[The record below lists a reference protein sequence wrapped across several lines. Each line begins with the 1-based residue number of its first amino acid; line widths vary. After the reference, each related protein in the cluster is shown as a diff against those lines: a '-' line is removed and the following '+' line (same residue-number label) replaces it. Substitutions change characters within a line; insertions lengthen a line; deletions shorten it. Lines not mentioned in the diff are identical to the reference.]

1 MTNKYALK
9 NRYLS
14 VEISK
19 KKIKIA
25 YLQKFRSMVLK
36 SWNEGPWSCSSA
48 AKNYWRLN
56 INYKNTFITI
66 VNHFAEL

>member
-1 MTNKYALK
+1 MTNKYAFK

-19 KKIKIA
+19 KNKIA
-25 YLQKFRSMVLK
+25 YLQKFHSMVLK

-56 INYKNTFITI
+56 INHKNKFITI